1 MSMRVL
7 SSPEAIEKADVM
19 RRVIEHGLV
28 EQLTTL
34 NQAAGRLSDP
44 NVWDGPHAVQF
55 RGVWGEVAPR
65 LEAARTDLADLRN
78 RIDAICGDILAA
90 GGGARS

>member
-7 SSPEAIEKADVM
+7 ASPEAIEKADVM
-19 RRVIEHGLV
+19 RRVVEQGLV
-28 EQLTTL
+28 EQLASL

-55 RGVWGEVAPR
+55 RGIWGDVAPR
-65 LEAARTDLADLRN
+65 LEQARVDLADLRS
-78 RIDAICGDILAA
+78 RIDAICGDILVA
-90 GGGARS
+90 GGGGR

>member
-19 RRVIEHGLV
+19 RRVIEQGLV

-34 NQAAGRLSDP
+34 NQAASRLSDP

-55 RGVWGEVAPR
+55 RGMWSEISPR
-65 LEAARTDLADLRN
+65 LEQARADLADLRN
-78 RIDAICGDILAA
+78 RIDAICGDILVA
-90 GGGARS
+90 GGSGR

>member
-1 MSMRVL
+1 MAMRVL
-7 SSPEAIEKADVM
+7 AGPEAIEKADVM
-19 RRVIEHGLV
+19 RRVIEQGLV
-28 EQLTTL
+28 EQLATL

-65 LEAARTDLADLRN
+65 LEAARADLADLRN
-78 RIDAICGDILAA
+78 RIDAICGEILVA
-90 GGGARS
+90 GGSGR

>member
-19 RRVIEHGLV
+19 RRAIEQGLV
-28 EQLTTL
+28 EQLSTL

-44 NVWDGPHAVQF
+44 NVWDGPHAVSF
-55 RGVWGEVAPR
+55 RGVWGEISPR
-65 LEAARTDLADLRN
+65 LEAARNDLADLRN

-90 GGGARS
+90 GGSGR

>member
-7 SSPEAIEKADVM
+7 SSPEAIEKGDVM
-19 RRVIEHGLV
+19 RRVI

-34 NQAAGRLSDP
+34 NQAATRLSDP

-55 RGVWGEVAPR
+55 RGIWSEVSPR
-65 LEAARTDLADLRN
+65 LEQARADLADLRN
-78 RIDAICGDILAA
+78 RIDAICGDILVA
-90 GGGARS
+90 GGSGR

>member
-7 SSPEAIEKADVM
+7 SSPEAIEKGDVM
-19 RRVIEHGLV
+19 RRVIEQGLV

-34 NQAAGRLSDP
+34 NQAANRLSDP

-55 RGVWGEVAPR
+55 RGIWGEVSPR
-65 LEAARTDLADLRN
+65 LEQARADLADLRN
-78 RIDAICGDILAA
+78 RIDAICGDILVA
-90 GGGARS
+90 GGSGR

>member
-19 RRVIEHGLV
+19 RRVIEQGLV

-34 NQAAGRLSDP
+34 DQAAARLSDP

-65 LEAARTDLADLRN
+65 LEAARTDLADLRH

-90 GGGARS
+90 GGSAR

>member
-19 RRVIEHGLV
+19 RRVIEQGLV

-34 NQAAGRLSDP
+34 NQAAARLSDP

-55 RGVWGEVAPR
+55 RGVWAEVAPR
-65 LEAARTDLADLRN
+65 LEAARADLADLRS
-78 RIDAICGDILAA
+78 RIDAICGEILVA
-90 GGGARS
+90 GGSSR